1 MPSTMIYPNKQALI
15 AATITPSD
23 TVLDIGFLGQGKTP
37 ADSHW
42 LHRTIK
48 KIAKETY
55 GLDLQTYETNLPQD
69 EGRYFK
75 QSAEHFT
82 LPVTFDVIFAG
93 DLIEHLSNPGLFLDA
108 CKKHLKP
115 NGRLILT
122 TPNTFNLFNIAEK
135 LTKDEPTVNS
145 DHTCY
150 FNKKTINVLLRKNG
164 WTTTSFDTVY
174 SLELSHQESLKKKFL
189 NILYRGLSRLT
200 EKYIETL
207 VITAVPEVNS
217 DSSLR

>member
-1 MPSTMIYPNKQALI
+1 MIYLNKQALI

-37 ADSHW
+37 TDPNW

-48 KIAKETY
+48 SIAKETY
-55 GLDLQTYETNLPQD
+55 GLDLQPYETNLPQD
-69 EGRYFK
+69 KGYYFK
-75 QSAEHFT
+75 QSAENFD

-122 TPNTFNLFNIAEK
+122 TPNTFNLFNVAEK
-135 LTKDEPTVNS
+135 FTKDEPTVNS

-150 FNKKTINVLLRKNG
+150 FNKKTIEVLLKKCG
-164 WTTTSFDTVY
+164 WTVLSFDYIYT
-174 SLELSHQESLKKKFL
+174 LELSYKESWKKRLL
-189 NILYRGLSRLT
+189 NVLYKYLALAT
-200 EKYIETL
+200 DKYIETL
-207 VITAVPEVNS
+207 VVVAVPTTKENPPL
-217 DSSLR
+217 DSC